1 MRARH
6 LSWLPLLFAVAWT
19 GCATAPAD
27 GPGHPR
33 DPYAETRREIAL
45 RPDVPDQWFMLPDVQ
60 LIGYQYARG
69 DSVMRDTVTGA
80 ADVAVWLRSLAV
92 RTQYES
98 QPFHL
103 DVREVLICDDAAVE
117 RGVFPIPGRLEG
129 RTTRAIAS
137 RRYLALWKPE
147 GDAWKLADIRLSPPL
162 AVHIND
168 LASNCSSPPVL
179 PPGLGYGVA
188 VGAGAAAD
196 LDAVAA
202 AMAADGFGDLSTSG
216 DGRPEFRVWGVQEF
230 GDRWAARLS
239 YGYTPESTVEGM
251 KENIVQEIT
260 QEIGIQS
267 HLLTLVG
274 EVRAGPLRLGAG
286 PALAYSRVSYLQVL
300 ARQSE
305 DIADFS
311 DRDDGVTQLGVV
323 ARAGLAVDVTSAL
336 SAVGT
341 VGYGLFPEIDPPHA
355 GIPAPITVRN
365 LSFVLGLEYV
375 P

>member
-1 MRARH
+1 MRARY
-6 LSWLPLLFAVAWT
+6 LSWLPLLFAVTWT

-45 RPDVPDQWFMLPDVQ
+45 RPDVPDQWFMLPDVR
-60 LIGYQYARG
+60 LIGFQYSRG

-103 DVREVLICDDAAVE
+103 DVREVLICDGAAVE
-117 RGVFPIPGRLEG
+117 RGSFAIPGRVEG
-129 RTTRAIAS
+129 RATQTIATRG
-137 RRYLALWKPE
+137 YLALWEPS

-162 AVHIND
+162 AVHVSD
-168 LASNCSSPPVL
+168 LASDCSSPPIL
-179 PPGLGYGVA
+179 PPGVGYGISA
-188 VGAGAAAD
+188 GAGAAAD
-196 LDAVAA
+196 LAAVSA
-202 AMAADGFGDLSTSG
+202 AMTANGYENLSTSG

-230 GDRWAARLS
+230 GTRWAARLS
-239 YGYTPESTVEGM
+239 YGYVSETKVEGVAR
-251 KENIVQEIT
+251 NIVQEIT
-260 QEIGIQS
+260 QEIGIQT

-286 PALAYSRVSYLQVL
+286 PALAVSRVSFLQGI
-300 ARQSE
+300 QTTE
-305 DIADFS
+305 TEFFS
-311 DRDDGVTQLGVV
+311 DRDDWEAQFGAV
-323 ARAGLAVDVTSAL
+323 ARAGLAVDLTSAL

-341 VGYGLFPEIDPPHA
+341 VGYGFFPEIDPPHA
-355 GIPAPITVRN
+355 GIPAPITVRD
-365 LSFVLGLEYV
+365 LSFVLGVEYV